1 MEDSLLNAISQA
13 QEGILSELIDTG
25 LQNSHS
31 QKGKW
36 GLAGNGEVKKC
47 VCGGEGVIYHSNR
60 TKL

>member
-25 LQNSHS
+25 LPNSHS

-36 GLAGNGEVKKC
+36 GLAGDGEVKKC
-47 VCGGEGVIYHSNR
+47 VCGGAGGGG
-60 TKL
+60 